1 MPALGGSPDVS
12 GFNRLKREFGID
24 TIFLDIPSMGM
35 RSNVYVMNTERATIM
50 FDTGQKTP
58 SNIEALSR
66 YIERRKKPVYLLL
79 THEHTD
85 HIGLAGI
92 LRRDFGATVFIHGK
106 SKGWMTNFEAKWD
119 RRCDHVLDL
128 LASCGFPEK
137 YVNYFDAFRNIKAYA
152 ESFESDHYVN
162 DGDLLDVAGRT
173 IRVIYTPGHSVG
185 SACYYDEEHGLL
197 FCGDHTVGGR
207 NVPPVVDY
215 IGNGEPGYSPLE
227 SCVESY
233 SKLEKCGLLSFALP
247 GHGDVITELRGYRS
261 GYVEYMERYKAS
273 ILGLMN
279 QHGGLTPFELYMLLY
294 DDSSE
299 RTLNHFFGR
308 VQLLVCVLDSLERDT
323 AIRRNK
329 RNGKRCYSMTKGR

>member
-1 MPALGGSPDVS
+1 MGTPGHGGSRDF
-12 GFNRLKREFGID
+12 GHLKRAFGID
-24 TIFLDIPSMGM
+24 TLFLEIPSMGM
-35 RSNVYVMNTERATIM
+35 RSNVYVMNTVDAIIM

-58 SNIEALSR
+58 SNIEAVSR

-92 LRRDFGATVFIHGK
+92 LRKDFGATVFIHDK
-106 SKGWMTNFEAKWD
+106 SKGWTTNFEAKWD

-137 YVNYFDAFRNIKAYA
+137 YVNYFDAFRNIRIYA

-162 DGDLLDVAGRT
+162 DGDVLDVAGRT

-197 FCGDHTVGGR
+197 FCGDHAVGGR

-215 IGNGEPGYSPLE
+215 IGNGDPGYSPLE
-227 SCVESY
+227 SNVKSY
-233 SKLEKCGLLSFALP
+233 LKLEKCGSLSFALP
-247 GHGDVITELRGYRS
+247 GHGDVITDLRGHKS
-261 GYVEYMERYKAS
+261 SYVEYTERYKAS
-273 ILGLMN
+273 ILGLMTR
-279 QHGGLTPFELYMLLY
+279 HAVVTPFELYMLMY
-294 DDSSE
+294 NDGGV

-308 VQLLVCVLDSLERDT
+308 IQILVCVLDSLERDT
-323 AIRRNK
+323 AIRRCD
-329 RNGKRCYSMTKGR
+329 RNGMRCYSMNKGR